1 MGLFDAI
8 LGRKKVIATWN
19 QVDDFVAD
27 HAAFLVNRSMY
38 EYSRARSGIL
48 AEKLFR
54 EKSFREAM
62 DHGRWKAFPLGVV
75 NIVELVDGRLRSAA
89 QGREPALL
97 EALIDSGQRVLRRY
111 PCPAGITA
119 EWWAEAAQDMEKRVR
134 LAALAAPKPAQD
146 IPKSTF
152 DEMFALVPIHP
163 DLMKLD
169 HEVVLN
175 HVRGM
180 MVNIASTL
188 AEAIDPRALVEAL
201 PPSQA

>member
-1 MGLFDAI
+1 MGLLDTI
-8 LGRKKVIATWN
+8 MGRKKVVSTWN

-27 HAAFLVNRSMY
+27 HAAFVVNRSMY

-54 EKSFREAM
+54 EKSFKEAM
-62 DHGRWKAFPLGVV
+62 DHGRWKAFPLGVA
-75 NIVELVDGRLRSAA
+75 NIVELVDGHLRVAA
-89 QGREPALL
+89 QGREPVLL
-97 EALIDSGQRVLRRY
+97 ETLVASGQRVLRRH
-111 PCPAGITA
+111 PNPPGISA
-119 EWWAEAAQDMEKRVR
+119 EWWAEAAQDMENRVR
-134 LAALAAPKPAQD
+134 LAAMAAPKPAQD

-180 MVNIASTL
+180 MVNIAATL
-188 AEAIDPRALVEAL
+188 ADAIDPRALVAAL
-201 PPSQA
+201 PSAKA

>member
-27 HAAFLVNRSMY
+27 HAAFVVNRSMY
-38 EYSRARSGIL
+38 EYSRARSGVL

-62 DHGRWKAFPLGVV
+62 DHGRWKAFPLGVA
-75 NIVELVDGRLRSAA
+75 NIVELVDGRLRAAA
-89 QGREPALL
+89 QGREPVLL
-97 EALIDSGQRVLRRY
+97 EALVASGQRVLRRH
-111 PCPAGITA
+111 PSPPGVSA
-119 EWWAEAAQDMEKRVR
+119 EWWANAAQDMEKRVR
-134 LAALAAPKPAQD
+134 LAAMAAPKAAQD